1 VRRVL
6 CCALGSTLAA
16 CSGGVELPEA
26 PASEAT
32 DAILAEYE
40 SPSGTV
46 DDSELNETLER
57 VRLRL
62 DELDIAYLPKLI
74 VELLT
79 ALGRRVDSSSLPS
92 DPNEPADSDR
102 PIITAVVEL
111 ERVCHGWTDPA
122 GPPAAEENGSADI
135 TAIFKRSK
143 LDARLWGTAT
153 ACRERLT
160 LDDAG
165 VTLPSIHLFLDGTL
179 IVHLYGPLPRS
190 SEEAAFWV
198 GFSGALGRESNV
210 RDGVMLDFRVI
221 ERRLEFRHPVDDGN
235 IIIGVGLTSVEIRSA
250 DASFLCEL
258 GTEACQRL

>member
-6 CCALGSTLAA
+6 CWAVSCTLAA
-16 CSGGVELPEA
+16 CSGSVELPEP

-32 DAILAEYE
+32 NAILAEYE

-46 DDSELNETLER
+46 DDSQLNDTLER
-57 VRLRL
+57 ARLRL

-79 ALGRRVDSSSLPS
+79 TLGRRLDSSSLPQ
-92 DPNEPADSDR
+92 DPNEPADSGR

-122 GPPAAEENGSADI
+122 GPPAAEENGSAEL
-135 TAIFKRSK
+135 TAIFRRSK

-153 ACRERLT
+153 GCRERLSV
-160 LDDAG
+160 DDAALN
-165 VTLPSIHLFLDGTL
+165 LPSIHLFLDGTL
-179 IVHLYGPLPRS
+179 IVHLYGPLPRT

-210 RDGVMLDFRVI
+210 RDGVMFDFRVI
-221 ERRLEFRHPVDDGN
+221 ARRIEFRHPVDDGN
-235 IIIGVGLTSVEIRSA
+235 IIIGVGPTSFEIRSA
-250 DASFLCEL
+250 DASFQCDLA
-258 GTEACQRL
+258 TEACQRL

>member
-1 VRRVL
+1 VKRVL
-6 CCALGSTLAA
+6 CSALGLTLAA
-16 CSGGVELPEA
+16 CRGAVELPEP

-46 DDSELNETLER
+46 DDAELNDTLER

-74 VELLT
+74 VDLLT
-79 ALGRRVDSSSLPS
+79 ALGRRVDSSSLPD
-92 DPNEPADSDR
+92 DPNEPADPDR
-102 PIITAVVEL
+102 AIITAVVEL

-122 GPPAAEENGSADI
+122 GAPTAQENGSTEI
-135 TAIFKRSK
+135 TATFKRSK

-153 ACRERLT
+153 GCRERVT
-160 LDDAG
+160 LDDAA

-190 SEEAAFWV
+190 SDEAAFWV

-210 RDGVMLDFRVI
+210 HDGVMFDFRVI
-221 ERRLEFRHPVDDGN
+221 DRRIEFRQPVDDGN
-235 IIIGVGLTSVEIRSA
+235 IIIGVGATSVEMRSA
-250 DASFLCEL
+250 GASFHCDLA
-258 GTEACQRL
+258 TEACQRL